1 MLFKQC
7 LTRKHPDW
15 KDLKRGMVPQVQAPA
30 KLSMVELWSKG
41 LPEDLQKCMTKKG
54 YMSRKMCRVQAR
66 LGFAFNF
73 VVALLEKLVDFL
85 FNLVLGAPWPSEFR
99 VDVLELSMQ
108 CCQFCFASDITH

>member
-15 KDLKRGMVPQVQAPA
+15 KELKRGMVPQVQVPA
-30 KLSMVELWSKG
+30 KLSMMERWSKG
-41 LPEDLQKCMTKKG
+41 LPEDLQKCMTEKKG
-54 YMSRKMCRVQAR
+54 FMCRVQAR

-73 VVALLEKLVDFL
+73 VVALLGKLVDFL
-85 FNLVLGAPWPSEFR
+85 FNVVLGAPRPSEFG
-99 VDVLELSMQ
+99 VDVLELLMQ